1 MEWGVEGSGEPNGRG
16 YATVLNLPS
25 PKEIKISWSITITAH
40 PTYHYYHSFELAKW
54 KIPTNSQFVSS
65 HFVNSPLGQH

>member
-25 PKEIKISWSITITAH
+25 AKEFKISWSITITVEPH
-40 PTYHYYHSFELAKW
+40 LTDTPQQQTPM
-54 KIPTNSQFVSS
+54 I
-65 HFVNSPLGQH
+65 